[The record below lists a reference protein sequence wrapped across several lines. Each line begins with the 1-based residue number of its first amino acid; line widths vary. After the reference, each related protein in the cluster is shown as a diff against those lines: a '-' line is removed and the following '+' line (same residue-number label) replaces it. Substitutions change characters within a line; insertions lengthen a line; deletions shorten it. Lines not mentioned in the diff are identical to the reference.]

1 MTDNFGTPQDDAQG
15 QNPQRNPASQQNP
28 SQAGPEQRDRGQVPP
43 QQYQQQSGP
52 TPRQPYSDNRNPY
65 IPGPQQP
72 WAQQD
77 GTSSTDTPQSY
88 AQPDYAQAGYAQPGY
103 AQAGYTQTGYSQP
116 GYAAQGSYVTPQGTM
131 VQPYAPW
138 NTMAIVGF
146 VLSFLCF
153 PAGLVISIIAILQIR
168 KTRERG
174 NGLAIA
180 GVIISGIYTAVV
192 ALFAGLLIY
201 AVNQGLSDYESY
213 SDPSCSSYS
222 GYGCD
227 DDSDAIDS
235 ALRTY
240 FQNHDASSTAVAT
253 TSASLSITD

>member
-15 QNPQRNPASQQNP
+15 QNPQGNSAPQQNP
-28 SQAGPEQRDRGQVPP
+28 WQAGQQQRDRGQVPP
-43 QQYQQQSGP
+43 QQYQQQSGQ

-72 WAQQD
+72 WAQQA
-77 GTSSTDTPQSY
+77 GTSPTDTPQSY
-88 AQPDYAQAGYAQPGY
+88 AQPDYT
-103 AQAGYTQTGYSQP
+103 QAGYTQP
-116 GYAAQGSYVTPQGTM
+116 GYAAQGSYVTPQGTL

-153 PAGLVISIIAILQIR
+153 PAGLVISIIAIYQIR

-192 ALFAGLLIY
+192 VLFAGLLIY
-201 AVNQGLSDYESY
+201 AVNQELTDYESY
-213 SDPSCSSYS
+213 SDPYCSSTS

-227 DDSDAIDS
+227 DDSDTIDS
-235 ALRTY
+235 ALRSY
-240 FQNHDASSTAVAT
+240 FQNHDA
-253 TSASLSITD
+253 TSATVMTTAASAAITD

>member
-15 QNPQRNPASQQNP
+15 QNPQGNSASQQNP
-28 SQAGPEQRDRGQVPP
+28 WQAGQQQRDRGQVPP
-43 QQYQQQSGP
+43 LQYQQQSGQ

-72 WAQQD
+72 WAQQA
-77 GTSSTDTPQSY
+77 GTSPTDTPQSY
-88 AQPDYAQAGYAQPGY
+88 AQPDYT
-103 AQAGYTQTGYSQP
+103 QAGYTQP
-116 GYAAQGSYVTPQGTM
+116 GYAAQGSYVTPQGTL

-153 PAGLVISIIAILQIR
+153 PAGLVISIIAIYQIR

-192 ALFAGLLIY
+192 VLFAGLLIY
-201 AVNQGLSDYESY
+201 AVNQELTDYESY
-213 SDPSCSSYS
+213 SDPYCSSTS

-227 DDSDAIDS
+227 DDSDTIDS
-235 ALRTY
+235 ALRSY
-240 FQNHDASSTAVAT
+240 FQNHDA
-253 TSASLSITD
+253 TSATVMTTAASAAITD

>member
-15 QNPQRNPASQQNP
+15 QNPQGNSAPQQNP
-28 SQAGPEQRDRGQVPP
+28 SQAGQQQRDRGQVPP
-43 QQYQQQSGP
+43 QQYQQQSGQ

-72 WAQQD
+72 WAQQA
-77 GTSSTDTPQSY
+77 GTSPTDTPQSY
-88 AQPDYAQAGYAQPGY
+88 AQPDYT
-103 AQAGYTQTGYSQP
+103 QAGYTQP
-116 GYAAQGSYVTPQGTM
+116 GYAAQGSYVTPQGTL

-153 PAGLVISIIAILQIR
+153 PAGLVISIIAIYQIR

-192 ALFAGLLIY
+192 VLFAGLLIY
-201 AVNQGLSDYESY
+201 AVNQELTDYESY
-213 SDPSCSSYS
+213 SDPYCSSTS

-227 DDSDAIDS
+227 DDSDTIDS
-235 ALRTY
+235 ALRSY
-240 FQNHDASSTAVAT
+240 FQNHDA
-253 TSASLSITD
+253 TSATVMTTAASAAITD